1 MTNFVTL
8 DKFPNSTIGSV
19 DDESDLYWKKFN
31 TAFSLKRDEQINNLE
46 FVNSKNDSTLV
57 VSAGCDVILRKDG
70 ILDKELLIS
79 KFTREIRTSTL
90 RKDSKLLAASGD
102 EQNVKLIDPQN
113 KQLLRKLEGHSDIVK
128 KISFDSESL
137 TNIASFSND
146 GNFWFWDIP
155 RNKKIVKIKAHENGI
170 SDGFQCYENK
180 HNWFTAGK
188 SDSLIRGWDLRAP
201 ENFISFKTFFKIQ
214 VL

>member
-79 KFTREIRTSTL
+79 KLNF
-90 RKDSKLLAASGD
+90 KM
-102 EQNVKLIDPQN
+102 QNWLN
-113 KQLLRKLEGHSDIVK
+113 
-128 KISFDSESL
+128 
-137 TNIASFSND
+137 
-146 GNFWFWDIP
+146 
-155 RNKKIVKIKAHENGI
+155 
-170 SDGFQCYENK
+170 
-180 HNWFTAGK
+180 
-188 SDSLIRGWDLRAP
+188 
-201 ENFISFKTFFKIQ
+201 
-214 VL
+214 